1 MRGWPFMRL
10 RRGSGYRWQT
20 DLIRSIQYL
29 RAVAALTVVWVH
41 ARYVIP
47 GIGEQLGEPYFGG
60 SGVDL
65 FFVISG
71 FIMVVTTAR
80 DDLTPQKFF
89 LLRVIRVVPLYWV
102 ATLALVA
109 CEAAG
114 GCAPFETSSRDPY
127 PPMAIAKSLLFVP
140 FSWLG
145 DAKGLWPILANG
157 WTLNYEMFFYALFA
171 LSLAAPRRVRLPAL
185 GLTLGSLV
193 VIGRVF
199 GPFATPLAS
208 FYSSPLLLEF
218 VAGMILAHGWL
229 RDGWRSGLPLSL
241 FVIVFGF
248 YCMGSL
254 HSRPI
259 IMGGA
264 FLVVS
269 GCLNPRICAI
279 QNRPLLELGNA
290 SYSIYLIHQF
300 VLEALAWSWTRVF
313 PRITWVSS
321 AFFVAS
327 ALVLCAVVGC
337 LCYRFIEQPMTSQ
350 LRKLLKKSGG
360 YLRSQTS
367 S

>member
-1 MRGWPFMRL
+1 
-10 RRGSGYRWQT
+10 
-20 DLIRSIQYL
+20 
-29 RAVAALTVVWVH
+29 
-41 ARYVIP
+41 
-47 GIGEQLGEPYFGG
+47 
-60 SGVDL
+60 
-65 FFVISG
+65 
-71 FIMVVTTAR
+71 
-80 DDLTPQKFF
+80 
-89 LLRVIRVVPLYWV
+89 
-102 ATLALVA
+102 
-109 CEAAG
+109 
-114 GCAPFETSSRDPY
+114 
-127 PPMAIAKSLLFVP
+127 
-140 FSWLG
+140 
-145 DAKGLWPILANG
+145 
-157 WTLNYEMFFYALFA
+157 MFFYALFA

-199 GPFATPLAS
+199 GPFASPLAS

-218 VAGMILAHGWL
+218 AAGMILAHGWL

-241 FVIVFGF
+241 FLIVFGF

-254 HSRPI
+254 HSRSM

-279 QNRPLLELGNA
+279 QNRPFLELGNA

-300 VLEALAWSWTRVF
+300 VLEALAWSWTRMF

-321 AFFVAS
+321 ASFAAL

-350 LRKLLKKSGG
+350 LRKLVKKSGG
-360 YLRSQTS
+360 
-367 S
+367 

>member
-1 MRGWPFMRL
+1 MAN
-10 RRGSGYRWQT
+10 T
-20 DLIRSIQYL
+20 DLIRPIQYL
-29 RAVAALTVVWVH
+29 RAVAAMMVVWIH
-41 ARYVIP
+41 ASYVIP
-47 GIGEQLGEPYFGG
+47 GMAERVGAPYFGG

-80 DDLTPQKFF
+80 NDVTPQKFF
-89 LLRVIRVVPLYWV
+89 MLRIIRVVPLYWV
-102 ATLALVA
+102 TTLAVVA
-109 CEAAG
+109 CEAGG
-114 GCAPFETSSRDPY
+114 GCAPFETSFRDPH
-127 PPMAIAKSLLFVP
+127 PPIAIAKSLLFVP

-171 LSLAAPRRVRLPAL
+171 LSLAAPRRVRLPVL
-185 GLTLGSLV
+185 GVTLGSLV

-199 GPFATPLAS
+199 GPFSSPLAS

-229 RDGWRSGLPLSL
+229 RDGWRIGLTLSL
-241 FVIVFGF
+241 LLIVFGF
-248 YCMGSL
+248 YCMGAL
-254 HSRPI
+254 HSRPV

-264 FLVVS
+264 FIAVA

-300 VLEALAWSWTRVF
+300 VLEALAWPWTRLF

-321 AFFVAS
+321 VFFVAL
-327 ALVLCAVVGC
+327 ALVLCAVAGW
-337 LCYRFIEQPMTSQ
+337 LCYRFIEHPMTTQ
-350 LRKLLKKSGG
+350 LRKLVKASGN

-367 S
+367 SRSENVKTR

>member
-1 MRGWPFMRL
+1 MAAD
-10 RRGSGYRWQT
+10 T

-47 GIGEQLGEPYFGG
+47 GIGEQLGEPYLGG

-89 LLRVIRVVPLYWV
+89 MLRVIRVVPLYWV

-109 CEAAG
+109 CEAIG

-254 HSRPI
+254 HSRPM

-337 LCYRFIEQPMTSQ
+337 LCHRFIEQPMTSQ
-350 LRKLLKKSGG
+350 LRKLLKRSGG

>member
-1 MRGWPFMRL
+1 VAAD
-10 RRGSGYRWQT
+10 T

-41 ARYVIP
+41 ARFVIP
-47 GIGEQLGEPYFGG
+47 GIADQLGEPYLGG

-89 LLRVIRVVPLYWV
+89 MLRVIRVVPLYWV
-102 ATLALVA
+102 ATLALIA
-109 CEAAG
+109 WEAG
-114 GCAPFETSSRDPY
+114 GGFAPFEISS
-127 PPMAIAKSLLFVP
+127 IAKSLLFIP

-171 LSLAAPRRVRLPAL
+171 LSLAAPRRVRFPAL

-199 GPFATPLAS
+199 GPFASPLAS

-218 VAGMILAHGWL
+218 AAGMILAHGWL

-241 FVIVFGF
+241 FLIVFGF

-254 HSRPI
+254 HSRSM

-300 VLEALAWSWTRVF
+300 VLEALAWSWTRMF

-321 AFFVAS
+321 ASFAAL

-350 LRKLLKKSGG
+350 LRKLVKKSGG
-360 YLRSQTS
+360 
-367 S
+367 